1 MKKRQSRAKTN
12 QTPMEQARSMTDLSS
27 QQTDPLGSYTG
38 RPVDPLD
45 PPVQDA
51 DDL

>member
-12 QTPMEQARSMTDLSS
+12 QTPMEQARAMTDFSS
-27 QQTDPLGSYTG
+27 QQTDPQGSYTG
-38 RPVDPLD
+38 RPADPLD

>member
-12 QTPMEQARSMTDLSS
+12 QTPMEQAQSMTDFSS
-27 QQTDPLGSYTG
+27 LQTDPQGSYTG
-38 RPVDPLD
+38 RPADPLD